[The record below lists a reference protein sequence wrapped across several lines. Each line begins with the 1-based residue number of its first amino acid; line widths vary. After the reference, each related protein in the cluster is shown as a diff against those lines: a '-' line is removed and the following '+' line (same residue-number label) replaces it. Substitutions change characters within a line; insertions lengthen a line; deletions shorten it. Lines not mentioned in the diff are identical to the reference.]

1 MSQDEHLDAGGMP
14 LLLHIGSGASSD
26 AALCADADT
35 VLLVEPDPQLAQK
48 ARVWLSETAQ
58 GRVVQAAVADSV
70 GQAALNCVSY
80 AKMSSVR
87 AMTGALDLYPGL
99 QVLRAE
105 QVATVR
111 PRDLLQEYEG
121 EVRKGGCG
129 LIVGAP
135 SEAYLVLS
143 DLHASGLLAGFGYI
157 QIDAGEHPLHEGGAS
172 KATCETWARDHNYSV
187 QWGRSAADP
196 NLHVG
201 RLNYDWNAAYQKLTL
216 LKERLEADVR
226 EARQAYKSAVEEV
239 SACSDS
245 LEEALTRLKSK
256 ELELEDVQETLAAEQ
271 QALKLKTEQADQ
283 LNDSYLKERKD
294 RESLESELK
303 EVREALRADNDALR
317 AELESS
323 RESFDSA
330 LAAEQQALKLKTEQA
345 DQLNDSYLKERK
357 DRESLESE
365 LKRLQAL
372 IQDETQKNQKLLS
385 EVEDLREDNRLSLRM
400 QRMAQADLA
409 DLQSRFMTLATEK
422 SQLEDSLDKI
432 SSYMRSEISQ
442 RREIGVN
449 PGKAKKKSKRVA
461 SKERPISKSGES
473 SDG

>member
-1 MSQDEHLDAGGMP
+1 MSQDEHLDPGGMP

-26 AALCADADT
+26 AAFCADADT

-201 RLNYDWNAAYQKLTL
+201 RLNYDWSAAYQKLTL

-256 ELELEDVQETLAAEQ
+256 ELELEDVQETLAAE
-271 QALKLKTEQADQ
+271 
-283 LNDSYLKERKD
+283 
-294 RESLESELK
+294 
-303 EVREALRADNDALR
+303 NDALR

-323 RESFDSA
+323 KRSFESA
-330 LAAEQQALKLKTEQA
+330 LASEQQALKLKTEQA

-372 IQDETQKNQKLLS
+372 IQDEMQKNQKLLN

-422 SQLEDSLDKI
+422 SQLEESLDKI
-432 SSYMRSEISQ
+432 SSYMKSEISQ

-449 PGKAKKKSKRVA
+449 PGKAKKKSKRVT